1 MKKLTTL
8 SLAVLLMGAA
18 FTSCNNGAE
27 KKDAPADSLTTKM
40 DTSKPKVDT
49 PVNKVDSGSA
59 LKPIDTT
66 KKVDGHKK
74 EVVGTKHL

>member
-8 SLAVLLMGAA
+8 SIAILLMGAT
-18 FTSCNNGAE
+18 FTSCNNGTD
-27 KKDAPADSLTTKM
+27 KKDAAADSLKTTM
-40 DTSKPKVDT
+40 DSTKPKVDT
-49 PVNKVDSGSA
+49 PITKVDSGSA